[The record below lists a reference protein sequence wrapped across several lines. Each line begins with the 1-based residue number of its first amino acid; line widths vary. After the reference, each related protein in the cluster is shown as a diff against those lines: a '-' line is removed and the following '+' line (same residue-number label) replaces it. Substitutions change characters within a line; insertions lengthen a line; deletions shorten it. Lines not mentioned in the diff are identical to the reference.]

1 MLNNM
6 KKILALL
13 LLPFFGM
20 AQGGQGFTPI
30 NQTQPNA
37 GFVIKGTIS
46 GLKDTTEVILRS
58 ANDQKLITST
68 KISKG
73 SFTLKGKLTD
83 PDILRISFTGHP
95 EIVDLFLKNDAVTIT
110 GDLADIKNVKIKGS
124 PTNEEFQQF
133 QAQFNPMFEKLGAM
147 VPVIKAEQD
156 TRKRDSMIKEYN
168 GSGALVMGAAQQ
180 FIKERLNSPVSAL
193 VLFAVMP
200 LYPGPVEFEAVY
212 NQLQASAKKNIY
224 GKEIDKKL
232 AASKAPAPGSQ
243 VGMVGTQALE
253 FTQTDVNGKPVSLK
267 SFRGKYVLVDF
278 WASWCRPCRA
288 ENPNVVNA
296 YNTFKDKNFTVLG
309 VSLDQSKP
317 NWLDA
322 IKADNLS
329 WTHVSDLKYWSNEV
343 AQLYQIQSIPANL
356 LIDPT
361 GKIIARD
368 IRGPE
373 LELKLKEVLK

>member
-6 KKILALL
+6 KTFLALF
-13 LLPFFGM
+13 LLPFLGI
-20 AQGGQGFTPI
+20 AQGGQGFTPQ
-30 NQTQPNA
+30 NQPQANA
-37 GFVIKGTIS
+37 GFVIKGTIT
-46 GLKDTTEVILRS
+46 GLKDTTEVLLKS

-68 KISKG
+68 KITKG
-73 SFTLKGKLTD
+73 SFTLKGKLAE

-95 EIVDLFLKNDAVTIT
+95 EMVDLFIKNDAVTIT
-110 GDLADIKNVKIKGS
+110 GDLSDVKNLKIKGS
-124 PTNEEFQQF
+124 ITNDEFQQF
-133 QAQFNPMFEKLGAM
+133 QAQFNPLFEKLGAM
-147 VPVIKAEQD
+147 VPAIKAEQD

-180 FIKERLNSPVSAL
+180 FVKQRTASPVSAL
-193 VLFAVMP
+193 ALFAVMP

-224 GKEIDKKL
+224 GKEIDKKI
-232 AASKAPAPGSQ
+232 AASKVPPAPQ

-253 FTQTDVNGKPVSLK
+253 FTQADVNGKPVSLK

-288 ENPNVVNA
+288 ENPNVVDA

-317 NWLDA
+317 NWLEA

-356 LIDPT
+356 LIDPN

-373 LELKLKEVLK
+373 LQQKLKEVLK